1 LIKHVGSG
9 NSGHYTSICK
19 KYVKKMNKSIWVE
32 FDDETTTIID
42 DDDIKN
48 SIDNIYILFYRKK
61 VLSPS
66 LKMKL
71 NLI

>member
-1 LIKHVGSG
+1 
-9 NSGHYTSICK
+9 
-19 KYVKKMNKSIWVE
+19 MNKSIWVE